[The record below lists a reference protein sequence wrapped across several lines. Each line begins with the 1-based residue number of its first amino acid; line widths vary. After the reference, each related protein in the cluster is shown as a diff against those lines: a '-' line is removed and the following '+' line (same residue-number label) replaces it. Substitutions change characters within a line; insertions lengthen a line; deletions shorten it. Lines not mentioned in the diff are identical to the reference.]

1 MTAGF
6 QAFNDGGVY
15 QIDGTTYNLARRQV
29 ISVSTSAGNLDMG
42 KNNAGTMNYN
52 TASIANVSFSAVTP
66 LLVIYSPGRPAAI
79 MKCLNTGTN
88 TWQAQI
94 WTYAGND
101 TLELHVFDR
110 ADAAA
115 PAGAGYGLQV
125 FDASGVLVADAR
137 QRLARVMDVQSGNIT
152 GAGAGWGQY
161 TSVDSQTQSYS
172 YSGIAKVGVGAMLT
186 PYTCAPNVYYRT
198 QGYQTNGGTI
208 SRQWRVTSIG
218 GTYPGNE
225 NCFGS
230 QYDWRFMAV
239 DLSYM

>member
-15 QIDGTTYNLARRQV
+15 QIDGTTINLVRRQL
-29 ISVSTSAGNLDMG
+29 ISVTTSAGALDMG
-42 KNNAGTMNYN
+42 KNNAGTMNTN
-52 TASIANVSFSAVTP
+52 TASVATVSFSAVTP
-66 LLVIYSPGRPAAI
+66 LLVIYSPNRPAAI

-88 TWQAQI
+88 SWQAQI

-101 TLELHVFDR
+101 TVELHVFDR

-115 PAGAGYGLQV
+115 PAGAGFGLQV
-125 FDASGVLVADAR
+125 FNESGVLVADAR
-137 QRLARVMDVQSGNIT
+137 QRVARVLDVQAGNIIGV
-152 GAGAGWGQY
+152 GADWGQF
-161 TSVDSQTQSYS
+161 TSNDSQVQSYS
-172 YSGIAKVGVGAMLT
+172 YGVSKIGVGAMLT
-186 PYTCAPNVYYRT
+186 PFTCAPNIYYRT

-208 SRQWRVTSIG
+208 SRQWKVTTLG
-218 GTYPGNE
+218 GVTPGNE

-230 QYDWRFMAV
+230 QFDWRFMAV